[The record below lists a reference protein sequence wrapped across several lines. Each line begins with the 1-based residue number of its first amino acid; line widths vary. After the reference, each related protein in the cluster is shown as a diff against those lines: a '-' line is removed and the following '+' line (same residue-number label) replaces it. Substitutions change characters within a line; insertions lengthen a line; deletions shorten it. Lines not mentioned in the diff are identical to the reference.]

1 MKVTNSKRLFAFI
14 SAVLLGAAALISS
27 QSPTAVV
34 AFEQKK
40 TGQDHTGKNC
50 ERIDTA
56 ESSTFG
62 KCENVCKDKEIV
74 KKDVENNRYV
84 CKASKAATTR
94 PPVGRIPVGDK
105 VLDATP
111 NPTPKR
117 PPQVAPKAGKAKN

>member
-1 MKVTNSKRLFAFI
+1 MQAINSKTLFAFI
-14 SAVLLGAAALISS
+14 SAVSLSVAISISAPAPSAL
-27 QSPTAVV
+27 
-34 AFEQKK
+34 AFDIKK
-40 TGQDHTGKNC
+40 TGQDHAGKNC

-62 KCENVCKDKEIV
+62 KCENVCKDKEII

-94 PPVGRIPVGDK
+94 PPIGRIPPTDK

-117 PPQVAPKAGKAKN
+117 PAQVGPKAGKAKN